1 MTPSR
6 TTTAEKRRV
15 FRELHESGCFVIPNP
30 WDVGSARYLQ
40 SLGFKAL
47 ASTSSGAAWSQGLPD
62 NGLSR
67 GQVLE
72 HLRTMAAATDLPLN
86 ADFENGFAADA
97 AGIGES
103 VRLAVETGV
112 AGVSIEDSIS
122 ARDRAADSRS
132 LGDGPLF
139 PLEIAVERVRA
150 ARRAIDAAGGDVML
164 IGRAECFL
172 VGTSRYRNDR
182 DAAQGVRRR
191 RSRLPLCAGHQDG
204 RADPGGGRGR
214 TTQARESIGGRARR
228 SVARTNRGAG
238 RAPRERRRRAG
249 PRGVGRIHEGCPGAG
264 RAWKV
269 RRARRSG
276 GASVAER
283 ALLTFYAAAPAW
295 CCRNSRPRSAASTNP
310 SAMNPQQSDP
320 VASGSVVPLNSRPIT
335 APTIAAPPRRD
346 AALQGGADAGD
357 RSHRLHRH
365 GAEIRHRQAERRHGR
380 RLKHARRSRAVPSP
394 SAAIATCR
402 AEMAMNTSSA
412 LWEMSRIPN
421 RPTIRE
427 FMKAATP
434 MNRRAQRE
442 HHGHDARPMEHV
454 REYLLHHAHVGDE
467 RAEHHRHRQGVE
479 HRDAVD
485 DHQPHRAQYVRRIS
499 DQPVF
504 RMQGLGQP
512 QECAQPD
519 ASMRTRRR
527 R

>member
-132 LGDGPLF
+132 SGDGPLF

-172 VGTSRYRNDR
+172 VGLPDIEMTVTRLKAYAEAGADCLYAPGIKT
-182 DAAQGVRRR
+182 AAQIRAVVEAVRPKPVNLLVGAPGDLSLAQISELGVRRVSVGGALAR
-191 RSRLPLCAGHQDG
+191 VAWGG
-204 RADPGGGRGR
+204 FMRA
-214 TTQARESIGGRARR
+214 ARELAQHGSFDGL
-228 SVARTNRGAG
+228 AG
-238 RAPRERRRRAG
+238 
-249 PRGVGRIHEGCPGAG
+249 
-264 RAWKV
+264 
-269 RRARRSG
+269 
-276 GASVAER
+276 
-283 ALLTFYAAAPAW
+283 AAAH
-295 CCRNSRPRSAASTNP
+295 
-310 SAMNPQQSDP
+310 QS
-320 VASGSVVPLNSRPIT
+320 LNT
-335 APTIAAPPRRD
+335 
-346 AALQGGADAGD
+346 L
-357 RSHRLHRH
+357 
-365 GAEIRHRQAERRHGR
+365 
-380 RLKHARRSRAVPSP
+380 
-394 SAAIATCR
+394 
-402 AEMAMNTSSA
+402 
-412 LWEMSRIPN
+412 
-421 RPTIRE
+421 
-427 FMKAATP
+427 F
-434 MNRRAQRE
+434 
-442 HHGHDARPMEHV
+442 
-454 REYLLHHAHVGDE
+454 
-467 RAEHHRHRQGVE
+467 
-479 HRDAVD
+479 
-485 DHQPHRAQYVRRIS
+485 
-499 DQPVF
+499 
-504 RMQGLGQP
+504 
-512 QECAQPD
+512 
-519 ASMRTRRR
+519 
-527 R
+527 